1 LSSSLV
7 ACFASHRLEVQLITA
22 IDHSSQLAA
31 CCRRTQ
37 RCRYYILKL
46 DVFYPTTYLAA
57 CSYGGYS
64 SYTHTV
70 ILRTYVFT
78 SKLAEGNSRFCEV
91 ALGIPKIPGNSH
103 GFPGIP
109 MDSREFPVVLGIQA
123 RRRSSR
129 EDSPKWG
136 IEVHH

>member
-1 LSSSLV
+1 MFSNPSPNKACYLYYKKKNFFAKQAASLV
-7 ACFASHRLEVQLITA
+7 V
-22 IDHSSQLAA
+22 
-31 CCRRTQ
+31 
-37 RCRYYILKL
+37 
-46 DVFYPTTYLAA
+46 
-57 CSYGGYS
+57 
-64 SYTHTV
+64 
-70 ILRTYVFT
+70 
-78 SKLAEGNSRFCEV
+78 EGNSRFCKV